1 MVAANVLQLWA
12 HIPILGGDST
22 PVIEK
27 IDDMKIFSILNCKGG
42 VGKTTLTACIAQALS
57 LTGLRV
63 LVIDNDM
70 QHNLSIMLTKSEER
84 PTVKDIYRAPSLG
97 FASQALFKA
106 IKPTDLPNLH
116 VIVSAAD
123 LTHTDVRDQFIL
135 KKCIGYCRLDRF
147 YNYVLID
154 NPPGMDNL
162 QLASIYAS
170 EGIIVPTELSHFAL
184 RGICDMQNLLTK
196 KFPGACSISKIVPNF
211 YRNKERQRD
220 YLAQLNQLFAGR
232 VTQTVIPYDPV
243 FDLLVTERKILFRH
257 YLNSRVT
264 SFYVKLMHEL
274 FDLDEDALWQAT
286 LQQETAS
293 PSAKPVPLI

>member
-1 MVAANVLQLWA
+1 
-12 HIPILGGDST
+12 
-22 PVIEK
+22 
-27 IDDMKIFSILNCKGG
+27 MKTYSILNCKGG

-123 LTHTDVRDQFIL
+123 LTHTDVRDPFII

-162 QLASIYAS
+162 QVASIQAS
-170 EGIIVPTELSHFAL
+170 DGIIAPTELSHFAL
-184 RGICDMQNLLTK
+184 QGICDMQKLLTK
-196 KFPGACSISKIVPNF
+196 KFSGSCGITKIVPNF
-211 YRNKERQRD
+211 FRNKLRQRD
-220 YLAQLNQLFAGR
+220 YLRKLNELFPGR
-232 VTQTVIPYDPV
+232 VTETLIPYDPV
-243 FDLLVTERKILFRH
+243 FDMLVTERKILF
-257 YLNSRVT
+257 LDFLSSRVT

-274 FDLDEDALWQAT
+274 FELDEDLLWKITMQQNAGKPQQNKALSIA
-286 LQQETAS
+286 
-293 PSAKPVPLI
+293 

>member
-1 MVAANVLQLWA
+1 
-12 HIPILGGDST
+12 
-22 PVIEK
+22 
-27 IDDMKIFSILNCKGG
+27 MKTYSILNCKGG

-70 QHNLSIMLTKSEER
+70 QHNLSIMLTKSEEK
-84 PTVKDIYRAPSLG
+84 PTIKDIYHASSLG

-116 VIVSAAD
+116 VIVSSAD
-123 LTHTDVRDQFIL
+123 LTHTDVRDPFIL

-162 QLASIYAS
+162 QVASIYAS

-184 RGICDMQNLLTK
+184 QGIRDMQSLLQK
-196 KFPGACSISKIVPNF
+196 KFPGACGITKIVPNF
-211 YRNKERQRD
+211 FRNKLRQRD
-220 YLAQLNQLFAGR
+220 YLDKLNELFAGR
-232 VTQTVIPYDPV
+232 VTTTVIPYDPV
-243 FDLLVTERKILFRH
+243 FDQLVTERKILFLDF
-257 YLNSRVT
+257 LNSRVT

-274 FDLDEDALWQAT
+274 FELDEEELWKVTMQQSEARCATKALSLA
-286 LQQETAS
+286 
-293 PSAKPVPLI
+293 

>member
-1 MVAANVLQLWA
+1 
-12 HIPILGGDST
+12 
-22 PVIEK
+22 
-27 IDDMKIFSILNCKGG
+27 MKTFSILNCKGG

-84 PTVKDIYRAPSLG
+84 PTIKDLYRAPSLG

-116 VIVSAAD
+116 VIVSTAD

-135 KKCIGYCRLDRF
+135 KKTINYSRLDRF
-147 YNYVLID
+147 YNYILID

-184 RGICDMQNLLTK
+184 QGIVDMQNLLVK
-196 KFPGACSISKIVPNF
+196 KFPGACPISKIVPNF

-220 YLAQLNQLFAGR
+220 YLVKLNQMFEGR
-232 VTQTVIPYDPV
+232 VTETVIPYDPV
-243 FDLLVTERKILFRH
+243 FDLLVTERKILFLH
-257 YLNSRVT
+257 YLTSRVT
-264 SFYVKLMHEL
+264 SYYVKLMHEL
-274 FDLDEDALWQAT
+274 FNLDEEKIWQVT
-286 LQQETAS
+286 LQQEKGRPTNKA
-293 PSAKPVPLI
+293 VPCVL

>member
-1 MVAANVLQLWA
+1 
-12 HIPILGGDST
+12 
-22 PVIEK
+22 
-27 IDDMKIFSILNCKGG
+27 MKIYSILNCKGS

-84 PTVKDIYRAPSLG
+84 PTIKDIYRASSLG
-97 FASQALFKA
+97 FASQAMFKA

-135 KKCIGYCRLDRF
+135 KKCIGYSRLDRF
-147 YNYVLID
+147 YNYILID

-196 KFPGACSISKIVPNF
+196 KFPGACPISKIVPNF
-211 YRNKERQRD
+211 YRNKARQRD
-220 YLAQLNQLFAGR
+220 YLDKLNQLFAGK
-232 VTQTVIPYDPV
+232 VTETVIPYDPV
-243 FDLLVTERKILFRH
+243 FDLLVTERKILFLH

-274 FDLDEDALWQAT
+274 FDLDEDKIWQVT
-286 LQQETAS
+286 LQQEKGRSPNTAIS
-293 PSAKPVPLI
+293 LV